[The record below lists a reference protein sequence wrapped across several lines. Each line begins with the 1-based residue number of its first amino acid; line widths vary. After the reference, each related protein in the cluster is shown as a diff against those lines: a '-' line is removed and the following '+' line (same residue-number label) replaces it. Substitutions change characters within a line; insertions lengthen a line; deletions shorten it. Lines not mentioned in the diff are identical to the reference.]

1 MNFRVW
7 FNRGAAA
14 VLLCAGL
21 NGCLPSGQGQFEEEK
36 ESHYM
41 AGKSCA
47 SSMDYRGAIEA
58 FEKAVEV
65 NPRSAS
71 AHFQLG
77 LLYEEKEPDSAA
89 AIYHYECFLRLRP
102 NADNAEFVKQRINNC
117 KQDLAKTVMPLPI
130 PAGMQREF
138 EQLIAAKKQ
147 LVEENKRL
155 NADNERLRAAM
166 AGRPQQAP
174 TNPPSQTVAGA
185 ARNPLPS
192 SASGNSMRSGTA
204 DANVSP
210 VGATRTH
217 VVQPGETPVSIARK
231 HGVKLD
237 DLLKANPGLD
247 PKRMRVGKL
256 LNLPPA

>member
-1 MNFRVW
+1 MNFWVW
-7 FNRGAAA
+7 FIRGAAA
-14 VLLCAGL
+14 VLLCADL
-21 NGCLPSGQGQFEEEK
+21 NGCLPPGQGQFEEEK

-47 SSMDYRGAIEA
+47 SSMDYPGAIEA

-65 NPRSAS
+65 NPRSAA

-77 LLYEEKEPDSAA
+77 WLYEEKEPDSAA
-89 AIYHYECFLRLRP
+89 AIYHYERFLKLRP

-138 EQLIAAKKQ
+138 EQLI
-147 LVEENKRL
+147 EDNKRL
-155 NADNERLRAAM
+155 SADNEKLRAAM
-166 AGRPQQAP
+166 AARLQQAP
-174 TNPPSQTVAGA
+174 TNPPSQTVTRVTA
-185 ARNPLPS
+185 NPLPT
-192 SASGNSMRSGTA
+192 SASGKAMRAGTA
-204 DANVSP
+204 SGNLAP
-210 VGATRTH
+210 AGATRTH
-217 VVQPGETPVSIARK
+217 VVQPGETPVSIAKK

>member
-1 MNFRVW
+1 MNFWVS
-7 FNRGAAA
+7 FIRGGAA

-77 LLYEEKEPDSAA
+77 WLYEEKEPDSAA
-89 AIYHYECFLRLRP
+89 AIYHYERFLKLRP
-102 NADNAEFVKQRINNC
+102 NADNAEFVRQRINNC
-117 KQDLAKTVMPLPI
+117 KQDLAKTIMPLPI

-138 EQLIAAKKQ
+138 EQLI
-147 LVEENKRL
+147 EDNKRL
-155 NADNERLRAAM
+155 SADNERLRAAM
-166 AGRPQQAP
+166 AGRSQQAP
-174 TNPPSQTVAGA
+174 TNPPSQTVTRATQ
-185 ARNPLPS
+185 NPRPT
-192 SASGNSMRSGTA
+192 SASGNAIRAGTA
-204 DANVSP
+204 AGNLSP

-217 VVQPGETPVSIARK
+217 VVQPGETPVSIAKK
-231 HGVKLD
+231 HSVKLD